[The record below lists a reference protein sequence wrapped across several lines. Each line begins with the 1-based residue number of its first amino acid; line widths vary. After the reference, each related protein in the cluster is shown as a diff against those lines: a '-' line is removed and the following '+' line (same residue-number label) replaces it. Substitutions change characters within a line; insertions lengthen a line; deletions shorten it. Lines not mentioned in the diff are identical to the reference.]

1 MSREMQRRPPAA
13 VVRADIAIDAE
24 INNRRVLHAR
34 LVERHPRGWWE
45 TMVDTRSNLLTR
57 IMRGARR
64 REYAHVG
71 PIQAIG
77 PATWRVEVFRV
88 RDEVPRWCKPAII
101 AGSVLIA
108 LAAIAGLGVWAL
120 HATTDALAGK
130 GDAVLAGGVVLA
142 IGALVLA
149 FRRPIVEVIVR
160 VR

>member
-1 MSREMQRRPPAA
+1 MSREMQRRPPA

-24 INNRRVLHAR
+24 INNRRALHAR
-34 LVERHPRGWWE
+34 LVERHPHGWWE

-57 IMRGARR
+57 VMRGARR

-71 PIQAIG
+71 EIQAIG

-88 RDEVPRWCKPAII
+88 RNEVP
-101 AGSVLIA
+101 
-108 LAAIAGLGVWAL
+108 LGVWAL